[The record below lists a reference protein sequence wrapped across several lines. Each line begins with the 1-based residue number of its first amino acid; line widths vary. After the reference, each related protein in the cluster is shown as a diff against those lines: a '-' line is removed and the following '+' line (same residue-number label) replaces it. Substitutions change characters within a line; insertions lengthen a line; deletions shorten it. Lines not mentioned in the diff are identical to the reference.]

1 MAPDRFKN
9 FLEVTMSTPGK
20 PKRDLFASAEDDLK
34 QFWRALCRGLRAA
47 PRAIAKRVRQ
57 IGQATKPLNA
67 NEKDRIS

>member
-1 MAPDRFKN
+1 
-9 FLEVTMSTPGK
+9 MSTPGK

-57 IGQATKPLNA
+57 IGPATKPLNA